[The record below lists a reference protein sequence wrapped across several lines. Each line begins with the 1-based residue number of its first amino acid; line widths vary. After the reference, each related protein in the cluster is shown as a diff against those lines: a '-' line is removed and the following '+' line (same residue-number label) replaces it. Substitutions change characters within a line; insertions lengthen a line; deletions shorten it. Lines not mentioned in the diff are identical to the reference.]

1 MDCLSVFNPSRHLI
15 SSFII
20 IYIFFHSHSLFFYFA
35 FLSLLLFCAF
45 HLFFFFLQ
53 IWLQERLL
61 VASTSYRTPPIT
73 YLPKHFGDRRFHQMD
88 MSFEA
93 YIKLMGHIKE
103 TNIQWVME
111 WWHISSMVHQ
121 TTLASSLLLDQKS
134 HL

>member
-45 HLFFFFLQ
+45 HLFFFFFPNMATR
-53 IWLQERLL
+53 EAFGCFNLL
-61 VASTSYRTPPIT
+61 PYPPIT
-73 YLPKHFGDRRFHQMD
+73 YLPKHFRDRRFHQMD

>member
-45 HLFFFFLQ
+45 HLFFFFPNMATR
-53 IWLQERLL
+53 EAFGCFNLL
-61 VASTSYRTPPIT
+61 PYPPIT

>member
-45 HLFFFFLQ
+45 HLFFSFSNMATREAFGCFN
-53 IWLQERLL
+53 LL
-61 VASTSYRTPPIT
+61 PYPPIT